1 MAIADVK
8 EFAHLNEADVEAL
21 GREFDQIRAEFE
33 EKRGDEDAAYIRRL
47 ITIQRR
53 LNVAARAMLFGS
65 HRRELWWA
73 GALTLGV
80 AKILENMEV
89 GHNVMHGQW
98 DWMNDPEV
106 HSSTWEWDNVC
117 PADQWK
123 HSHNY
128 LHHTY
133 TNVIGKDK
141 DVGYEILRVR
151 SDQPWHPY
159 YLTQPAVNT
168 LLMVAFEYG
177 VSLHDL
183 DIDGLVKLQLED
195 PEEFKRKLI
204 AIGRKQARQIGK
216 DYVLFPALTGKNF
229 LSTATAN
236 FTANIIRNVW
246 SYAIIFCGHFPDGA
260 EVFTEEELENETQG
274 EWYLRQL
281 LGSANF
287 TGNRLMHV
295 MSGSLG
301 YQIEHHLYPDLPS
314 NRYPE
319 IQEKVLAMC
328 EKYDLPYTTGSFPRQ
343 FWQATRSIWRLSLP
357 ARKLREASEKRQSLG
372 LPRHSGAVP
381 STGDQTPQT
390 PQTPP
395 APADTPG
402 HPGPTGSTY
411 ENRHSEG

>member
-1 MAIADVK
+1 MAISDVK
-8 EFAHLNEADVEAL
+8 EFAHLTEADVEAIGHEL
-21 GREFDQIRAEFE
+21 DAIRTDVE
-33 EKRGDEDAAYIRRL
+33 ERRGQYDADYIRTM
-47 ITIQRR
+47 ITWQRR
-53 LNVAARAMLFGS
+53 LNVAARVTLFGS
-65 HRRELWWA
+65 RIPPLWLA
-73 GALTLGV
+73 GTAMLSV
-80 AKILENMEV
+80 AKILENMEI

-98 DWMNDPEV
+98 DWMNDPEI

-117 PADQWK
+117 PAEQWR

-151 SDQPWHPY
+151 ADQPWHPA
-159 YLTQPAVNT
+159 YLGQPFWNV
-168 LLMVAFEYG
+168 LLMLLFEHG

-183 DIDGLVKLQLED
+183 DVEGLIKWQIED
-195 PEEFKRKLI
+195 PEEFRRKLLDV
-204 AIGRKQARQIGK
+204 GRKHARQMRK
-216 DYVLFPALTGKNF
+216 DFLLFPLLTGPAAV
-229 LSTATAN
+229 STLTANATAN
-236 FTANIIRNVW
+236 VVRNIW

-260 EVFTEEELENETQG
+260 EVFTEEELEGETRG

-301 YQIEHHLYPDLPS
+301 YQIEHHLFPDLPS

-319 IQEKVLAMC
+319 IAVKVRALC
-328 EKYDLPYTTGSFPRQ
+328 EKYDLPYTTGPFPRQ

-357 ARKLREASEKRQSLG
+357 ARGIRESEHRRERRGLLRR
-372 LPRHSGAVP
+372 
-381 STGDQTPQT
+381 
-390 PQTPP
+390 P
-395 APADTPG
+395 AAQAA
-402 HPGPTGSTY
+402 
-411 ENRHSEG
+411 

>member
-1 MAIADVK
+1 
-8 EFAHLNEADVEAL
+8 
-21 GREFDQIRAEFE
+21 
-33 EKRGDEDAAYIRRL
+33 
-47 ITIQRR
+47 
-53 LNVAARAMLFGS
+53 
-65 HRRELWWA
+65 
-73 GALTLGV
+73 
-80 AKILENMEV
+80 
-89 GHNVMHGQW
+89 
-98 DWMNDPEV
+98 
-106 HSSTWEWDNVC
+106 
-117 PADQWK
+117 DQWK

-159 YLTQPAVNT
+159 YLTQPVVNA

-195 PEEFKRKLI
+195 PDEFKRKLKDI
-204 AIGRKQARQIGK
+204 ARKQARQVGK

-229 LSTATAN
+229 VPTATAN
-236 FTANIIRNVW
+236 LTANIIRNVW

-260 EVFTEEELENETQG
+260 EVFTEEELESETQG

-281 LGSANF
+281 LASANF

-319 IQEKVLAMC
+319 IQERVLALC

-357 ARKLREASEKRQSLG
+357 AKKLREASERRQSLG

-395 APADTPG
+395 APASTPG